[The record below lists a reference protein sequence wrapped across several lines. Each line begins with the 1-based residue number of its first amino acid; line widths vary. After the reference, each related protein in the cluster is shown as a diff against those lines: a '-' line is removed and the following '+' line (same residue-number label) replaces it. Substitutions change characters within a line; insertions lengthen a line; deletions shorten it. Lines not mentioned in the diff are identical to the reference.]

1 MVIGNSIGVVE
12 GVEGFFIL
20 NQNKPFYNNN
30 KNKKLWILEGGIFK
44 GLAYQC
50 FLSHI

>member
-1 MVIGNSIGVVE
+1 VIGNSIGVVQR
-12 GVEGFFIL
+12 VKGFFIL
-20 NQNKPFYNNN
+20 NQNKPFYN
-30 KNKKLWILEGGIFK
+30 KIKGKKAWIFEASKFK